1 MKRKKTFNSIT
12 SSLNWRTARRKWN
25 KEKGLRYL
33 GNKRGFV
40 NLFKIA
46 TEMLRSPTRS
56 WGLSQLPCGGLYDSL
71 KLHLEPRC
79 LKLAPTKGHLGSCSE
94 NHSFLA
100 KVCFMR
106 GYFNFK
112 KPQPSGT
119 TIHCTKKGTEII
131 QRKCHSLKA
140 GFFSPLS
147 QDCQLYPM
155 GLSPHKITLLNLFI
169 NQ

>member
-1 MKRKKTFNSIT
+1 MNRFCKFVQNSHRNVKIPNQK
-12 SSLNWRTARRKWN
+12 LRAFTAPLW
-25 KEKGLRYL
+25 
-33 GNKRGFV
+33 
-40 NLFKIA
+40 
-46 TEMLRSPTRS
+46 
-56 WGLSQLPCGGLYDSL
+56 GLYDSL

-79 LKLAPTKGHLGSCSE
+79 LKLAPTKGHLSSCSE

-119 TIHCTKKGTEII
+119 KIHGTEQGTEII

-140 GFFSPLS
+140 GFFFSTESRLPALPHGTISS
-147 QDCQLYPM
+147 QDNP
-155 GLSPHKITLLNLFI
+155 T
-169 NQ
+169 